1 MQSPE
6 DLAMLRDSIR
16 KLVERNIAP
25 IANEIAETD
34 RFPQELIEIYGDM
47 GLLQMWVPEKYDGPG
62 GDLTSVCIAREEIA
76 RVSEACSLLAANN
89 SIGLILP
96 LLHFGNEEQRQRFL
110 PLSAK
115 GRTITSVAITEP
127 EAGSD
132 VGSMKTRAVRDG
144 NAGYVVN
151 GQKCY
156 ITFGNVAD
164 YILLFAKTDPE
175 ARGFNGIS
183 AFIVDAKNSKGLHIG
198 KNERKMGIQGIP
210 NVELFF
216 EDMFVPAENRVGEEG
231 NGFLAAMKI
240 LDLNRPTIGAV
251 SVGLAQG
258 ALDCALD
265 YAKGR
270 VQFRRPITD
279 FQGIQWML
287 ADMAMQIEA
296 ARALVYKVARQVDE
310 GNFTDLPMLSAMAKC
325 YASDMAMK
333 VTTDAVQIYGGAG
346 YMKDHP
352 VERMMRDAKINQI
365 FEGTN
370 QIQRSVIARELIA
383 HA

>member
-132 VGSMKTRAVRDG
+132 VG
-144 NAGYVVN
+144 
-151 GQKCY
+151 
-156 ITFGNVAD
+156 
-164 YILLFAKTDPE
+164 
-175 ARGFNGIS
+175 
-183 AFIVDAKNSKGLHIG
+183 
-198 KNERKMGIQGIP
+198 
-210 NVELFF
+210 
-216 EDMFVPAENRVGEEG
+216 
-231 NGFLAAMKI
+231 
-240 LDLNRPTIGAV
+240 
-251 SVGLAQG
+251 
-258 ALDCALD
+258 
-265 YAKGR
+265 
-270 VQFRRPITD
+270 
-279 FQGIQWML
+279 
-287 ADMAMQIEA
+287 
-296 ARALVYKVARQVDE
+296 
-310 GNFTDLPMLSAMAKC
+310 
-325 YASDMAMK
+325 
-333 VTTDAVQIYGGAG
+333 
-346 YMKDHP
+346 
-352 VERMMRDAKINQI
+352 
-365 FEGTN
+365 
-370 QIQRSVIARELIA
+370 
-383 HA
+383 